1 MWEGNNTSPNIRGR
15 SLRGRETTQVKNIR
29 GGAYRE
35 GNTRGLSLWGRE
47 TTLVPNTRGR
57 SLCGRETTQII
68 IYVNDNFEQV
78 VDFPRF
84 YLYPHEWN
92 RMHFIAR
99 FIELLE
105 HPKFY

>member
-1 MWEGNNTSPNIRGR
+1 MGEGNCTI
-15 SLRGRETTQVKNIR
+15 
-29 GGAYRE
+29 
-35 GNTRGLSLWGRE
+35 
-47 TTLVPNTRGR
+47 
-57 SLCGRETTQII
+57 QII

-105 HPKFY
+105 HPKFYLNKIVKLELNLAIVQTSW

>member
-1 MWEGNNTSPNIRGR
+1 MGEGNCTSTKLIFK
-15 SLRGRETTQVKNIR
+15 LKK
-29 GGAYRE
+29 
-35 GNTRGLSLWGRE
+35 LFF
-47 TTLVPNTRGR
+47 LV
-57 SLCGRETTQII
+57 QII

-105 HPKFY
+105 HPKFLNK